1 MHRIHVNEQAGES
14 SRAAI
19 QAPLLQ
25 FNQSLVGPS
34 QQHMLCVEVLDGAG
48 GVTGGVTGGVIGG
61 VIGGLWGHTSFGW
74 LYTQLLVVPEALRGQ
89 GVGRQLLQAA
99 EALALQR
106 GCHGAW
112 LDTFNPQALL
122 FYERVG
128 YRRFGQL
135 DDFPAGGTRYFLKK
149 ELAPVKT
156 TRPGPAASRADGG

>member
-1 MHRIHVNEQAGES
+1 MHRIHVNPQAFES

-25 FNQSLVGPS
+25 FNQSLVGAS
-34 QQHMLCVEVLDGAG
+34 QQQVLCVEVLDASGAI
-48 GVTGGVTGGVIGG
+48 T
-61 VIGGLWGHTSFGW
+61 GGLWGHTSFGW

-99 EALALQR
+99 EAQALQR

-128 YRRFGQL
+128 YGRFGQL
-135 DDFPAGGTRYFLKK
+135 DNFPAGGTRYFLKK
-149 ELAPVKT
+149 ELARLSGDASIKPGL
-156 TRPGPAASRADGG
+156 PGPAAQPGGGG

>member
-1 MHRIHVNEQAGES
+1 MYRIQVNEQAGES

-19 QAPLLQ
+19 QTPLLQ

-34 QQHMLCVEVLDGAG
+34 QQQMLCVEVLNDAG
-48 GVTGGVTGGVIGG
+48 GVMGG

-99 EALALQR
+99 ELLALQR

-128 YRRFGQL
+128 YQRFGQL
-135 DDFPAGGTRYFLKK
+135 ADFPAGGTRYFLKK
-149 ELAPVKT
+149 ELAPIKT
-156 TRPGPAASRADGG
+156 TQPGPAAQRDGGG